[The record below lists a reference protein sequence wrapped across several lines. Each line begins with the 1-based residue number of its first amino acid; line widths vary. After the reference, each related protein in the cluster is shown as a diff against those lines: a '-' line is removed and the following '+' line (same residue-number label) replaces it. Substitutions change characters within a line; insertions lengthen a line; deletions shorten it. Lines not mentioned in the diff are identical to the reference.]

1 MPDPTVPEPSPA
13 VLRALRE
20 EAAEAARLGGAELR
34 RLFGT
39 GVSHRFKSSGRDFV
53 TEADLASERQIL
65 AFIEDRHP
73 DHAWQSEEAG
83 QRAATDSPYRW
94 VIDPLDGTSNFAHG
108 YPHFGVSVA
117 LLFHGRSVAGA
128 VYDPLRDECFDAS
141 AGQGAALN
149 GAPVA
154 VSAIRSLD
162 RALVSTGFPYEPPER
177 RRAVADLTA
186 RAIERVQMLRRS
198 GSAALD
204 LCYVASGRAEA
215 HWEWGLSLHD
225 VAAGL
230 LLVRE
235 AGGAVAELAYPDW
248 PVGHL
253 AAANNSIQESVLTLI
268 HDHFGAVTAG
278 ETSVLAGLPPHA
290 SAGQARR

>member
-1 MPDPTVPEPSPA
+1 MPEPTAPELSPA
-13 VLRALRE
+13 VLGALRE

-39 GVSHRFKSSGRDFV
+39 GVAHRFKSSGRDFV
-53 TEADLASERQIL
+53 TEADLASERRIL

-83 QRAATDSPYRW
+83 ARAATDSPYRW

-117 LLFHGRSVAGA
+117 VLLDGRSVAGA
-128 VYDPLRDECFDAS
+128 VYDPLRDECFDA
-141 AGQGAALN
+141 AVGQGAALN
-149 GAPVA
+149 GTPVA
-154 VSAIRSLD
+154 VSAIASLD

-204 LCYVASGRAEA
+204 LCYVAAGRAEA
-215 HWEWGLSLHD
+215 HWEWGLNLHD
-225 VAAGL
+225 IAAGL

-248 PVGHL
+248 PIGHL
-253 AAANNSIQESVLTLI
+253 AAANASIEAAVLDLI
-268 HDHFGAVTAG
+268 HEHFGAVTAG
-278 ETSVLAGLPPHA
+278 EASVLTGLPSRVPTGRA
-290 SAGQARR
+290 QR